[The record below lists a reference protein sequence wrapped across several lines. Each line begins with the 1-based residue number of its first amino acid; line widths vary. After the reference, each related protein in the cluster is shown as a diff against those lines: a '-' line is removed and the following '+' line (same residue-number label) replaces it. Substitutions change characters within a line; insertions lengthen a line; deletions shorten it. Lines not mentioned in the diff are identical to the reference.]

1 MAIND
6 DGGVA
11 AGGLLEP
18 GYGDVLW
25 TPSPAVTERARITA
39 YLRWLAAER
48 DLPFDGYDALWRW
61 SVSEP
66 ASFWA
71 SVWDYFGVLG
81 DRAPGPVLDGG
92 PMPAVRWFSGT
103 TINYARNALR
113 TAWTD
118 PGRFALIYRNERDE
132 GGALTYGQLAAEV
145 AGNHCVRLSRAAG
158 RHFSRRN
165 WPERRQARG

>member
-6 DGGVA
+6 DGGAA

-61 SVSEP
+61 SVSR
-66 ASFWA
+66 AGQF
-71 SVWDYFGVLG
+71 LG
-81 DRAPGPVLDGG
+81 LHLGLLRRARRPR
-92 PMPAVRWFSGT
+92 A
-103 TINYARNALR
+103 
-113 TAWTD
+113 
-118 PGRFALIYRNERDE
+118 
-132 GGALTYGQLAAEV
+132 GAG
-145 AGNHCVRLSRAAG
+145 AG
-158 RHFSRRN
+158 RRPHARRALVQRHDDQLR
-165 WPERRQARG
+165 P